1 VETAR
6 CLKHFRTRTK
16 KKMVRVREDYPR
28 IVEKKVAWL
37 DRLDRRLRPYGH
49 EDRCLHIAMCKMQ
62 NTAPCLRTGIARDDI
77 KLTYFILFQ
86 NGGNYTIFRECVR
99 TLAQRV
105 KSAM

>member
-1 VETAR
+1 
-6 CLKHFRTRTK
+6 
-16 KKMVRVREDYPR
+16 
-28 IVEKKVAWL
+28 
-37 DRLDRRLRPYGH
+37 
-49 EDRCLHIAMCKMQ
+49 MQ

-86 NGGNYTIFRECVR
+86 NAGNYTIFRECVR